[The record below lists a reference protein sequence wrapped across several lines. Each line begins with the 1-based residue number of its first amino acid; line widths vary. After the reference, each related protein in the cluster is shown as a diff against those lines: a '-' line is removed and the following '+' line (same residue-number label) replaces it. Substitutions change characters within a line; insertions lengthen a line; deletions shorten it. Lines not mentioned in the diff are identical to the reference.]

1 MKQFAVIGCGRF
13 GKSLALK
20 LAELNQEV
28 LVIDQDEDIVN
39 EIGPYVNQAVTADVM
54 AEGVLEDLGI
64 QNFDTV
70 IIGMSSNFEAS
81 ILVTTAAKELGVKT
95 VIAKVKDSLHG
106 AIMKKIGADKVII
119 PEKETG
125 FRLAHTL
132 TKKSIIDFIEFSDEF
147 SMMEVQTPKKW
158 INIELKDLNIRS
170 KYNLTIIAIKNKE
183 NTIINPGPNVLL
195 ESEDTLLVV
204 GKTLDIEE
212 LVNISND

>member
-28 LVIDQDEDIVN
+28 LVIDEDEDIVN

>member
-28 LVIDQDEDIVN
+28 LVIDEDEDIVN

-81 ILVTTAAKELGVKT
+81 ILVATAAKELGVRT

-106 AIMKKIGADKVII
+106 SIMKKIGVDKVII

-132 TKKSIIDFIEFSDEF
+132 TKKSIVDFIEFSDEF
-147 SMMEVQTPKKW
+147 SIMEVQTPKKW

-170 KYNLTIIAIKNKE
+170 KYNLTIIAIRNKND
-183 NTIINPGPNVLL
+183 TIINPQPDVIL
-195 ESEDTLLVV
+195 ESDDTLLVV